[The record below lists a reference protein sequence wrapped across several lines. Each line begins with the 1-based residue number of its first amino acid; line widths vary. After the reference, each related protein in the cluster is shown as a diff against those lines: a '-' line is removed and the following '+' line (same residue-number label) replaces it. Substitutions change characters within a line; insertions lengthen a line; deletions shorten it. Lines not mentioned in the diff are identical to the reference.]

1 MQFTNHKARSI
12 KKLIFELVL
21 RRLEF
26 FSQSCEMRAQETRF
40 AEKGGKET
48 KVDFVGF
55 MKVSTLGDLK
65 FDFP

>member
-1 MQFTNHKARSI
+1 
-12 KKLIFELVL
+12 
-21 RRLEF
+21 
-26 FSQSCEMRAQETRF
+26 MRAQETRF